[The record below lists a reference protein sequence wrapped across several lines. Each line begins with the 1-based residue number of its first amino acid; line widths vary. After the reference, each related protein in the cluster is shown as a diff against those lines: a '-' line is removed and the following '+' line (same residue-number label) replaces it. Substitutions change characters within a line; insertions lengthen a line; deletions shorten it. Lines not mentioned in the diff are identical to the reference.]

1 MTSDDSTN
9 ITLTRQ
15 GTALIYVDTSMKP
28 PYAWVYWLAVP
39 PGQPPATLTLDEAW
53 APNRGYV
60 LFIDATPS
68 EWATLETALAS
79 VLDPK
84 PAHTGFGWIETA
96 QVTGE
101 WVVTV
106 GSDETVAADV
116 SIAPPGLPCLDIKA
130 ATPVALDAD
139 DPSGDGAVI
148 ALSHPP
154 IPAHGNQPPADPSSG
169 RGVTIELSGPGAGAA
184 SFELLQG
191 FPDEAD
197 AGDTTVVKHIFAAIF
212 DPLHPE
218 RTTFSYTGTDFVLSE
233 VDGVFSI
240 AAT

>member
-1 MTSDDSTN
+1 M
-9 ITLTRQ
+9 
-15 GTALIYVDTSMKP
+15 
-28 PYAWVYWLAVP
+28 
-39 PGQPPATLTLDEAW
+39 
-53 APNRGYV
+53 
-60 LFIDATPS
+60 FIDATPS
-68 EWATLETALAS
+68 EWATLETALAL

-84 PAHTGFGWIETA
+84 PAHTGFGWIETSR
-96 QVTGE
+96 VTGE

-154 IPAHGNQPPADPSSG
+154 IPAVRESAASRSVERAWGHDRTERSWCGC
-169 RGVTIELSGPGAGAA
+169 RG

-191 FPDEAD
+191 FPNEAD
-197 AGDTTVVKHIFAAIF
+197 VGDTTVVKHIFAAF
-212 DPLHPE
+212 SDPLHPE